1 MTQFKDYAG
10 DVVAVVPHIAGTVVY
25 RHPCDCEH
33 ASRPL
38 AEGELPEHRFDVE
51 GEPFPWAMQ
60 EGNPSFTRL
69 TDNLWSI
76 AVTMFPMLSR
86 THQLVT
92 VEVDEQYDGL
102 ARLVV
107 GGEVFPWAIS
117 DDGFAIRCA
126 RNGPT
131 TVRVAFLV
139 RKVDTDAVVIDAR
152 QNEPANPRTVP
163 HVLTPPHPA
172 ESASAD
178 VGGAM

>member
-38 AEGELPEHRFDVE
+38 AEGELPEHRFDVD

-69 TDNLWSI
+69 T
-76 AVTMFPMLSR
+76 
-86 THQLVT
+86 
-92 VEVDEQYDGL
+92 
-102 ARLVV
+102 
-107 GGEVFPWAIS
+107 EVFPWAIS

>member
-1 MTQFKDYAG
+1 MT
-10 DVVAVVPHIAGTVVY
+10 HIAGSVVY

-38 AEGELPEHRFDVE
+38 AEGEQPEHRFDVD

-69 TDNLWSI
+69 TDDLWSI

-92 VEVDEQYDGL
+92 VEVDEEYNGL

-107 GGEVFPWAIS
+107 GGEVFPWEIS
-117 DDGFAIRCA
+117 PNDGFTIRCA

-139 RKVDTDAVVIDAR
+139 RKVDTDAVVVDVR
-152 QNEPANPRTVP
+152 PGGPRTVP
-163 HVLTPPHPA
+163 HVLTPPHPV
-172 ESASAD
+172 ESDCVD